1 MLEQVLLKNVG
12 VRYVERIDVYVEQG
26 GYQAT
31 RKALLQYGPQ
41 EIIDIIKDSGLR
53 GRGGAG
59 FPTGLKWDFMP
70 KEPDTQKYLCINF
83 HEGET
88 GTFKDR
94 YLVEE
99 DPHQV
104 LEGVIIAAYAVG
116 ASKAY
121 IHTRTEFPLGI
132 KRWIRAIA
140 EAYGHGFLGENIL
153 GTEFSLDMHVHHG
166 SGAYITGEETALM
179 ESLEGKRGE
188 PRLKPP
194 YPTQAG
200 LFNYPTLI
208 NNVETLANVPHIIN
222 RGAEWFRSVGT
233 ERSPGSKLFCIS
245 GHVRSPGNY
254 ELPLGTPLRE
264 IIYGHAGGM
273 RGDKPLKAVVP
284 GGAST
289 PILTAEHLDTPMD
302 FESLAEV
309 GSALGTG
316 AIVVMEEGTD
326 MVDVARRLTRFF
338 ATESCGKC
346 TPCRAGS
353 MLLLNALDRI
363 VAGKGKE
370 GDIEMLESVCQN
382 IVGNTFCPMG
392 DAEVNPVLSTL
403 KHFRNEYKY
412 YIEHKRPMGA
422 A

>member
-1 MLEQVLLKNVG
+1 MLERVLLKNVG
-12 VRYVERIDVYVEQG
+12 IRYVDRIDVYMAQG
-26 GYQAT
+26 GYQAV
-31 RKALLQYGPQ
+31 RKALLEYEPQ
-41 EIIDIIKDSGLR
+41 EIIDMTKESGLR

-70 KEPDTQKYLCINF
+70 KDPDLVKYLCINF

-121 IHTRTEFPLGI
+121 IHTRSEFPLGI
-132 KRWIRAIA
+132 RRWIKAVA
-140 EAYGHGFLGENIL
+140 EAYGRGFLGENIL
-153 GTEFSLDMHVHHG
+153 GTNFSLDMHVHRG
-166 SGAYITGEETALM
+166 AGAYITGEETALM

-200 LFNYPTLI
+200 LFGQPTLI
-208 NNVETLANVPHIIN
+208 NNVETLSNIPHIVN
-222 RGAEWFRSVGT
+222 RGSAWFRSMGT
-233 ERSPGSKLFCIS
+233 ERSPGPKLFCVS
-245 GHVRSPGNY
+245 GHVRNPGNY

-264 IIYGHAGGM
+264 IIFGHAGGM
-273 RGDKPLKAVVP
+273 RGDKALKAIIP

-289 PILTAEHLDTPMD
+289 PVLTAEHLDTPMD
-302 FESLAEV
+302 FESLAQV

-338 ATESCGKC
+338 QTESCGKC
-346 TPCRAGS
+346 TPCRAGT
-353 MLLLNALDRI
+353 LQLLNTLDRI
-363 VAGKGKE
+363 VAGQGRE
-370 GDIEMLESVCQN
+370 GDIELLEHTCKS

-403 KHFRNEYKY
+403 KYFRHEY
-412 YIEHKRPMGA
+412 EHYVQHNKSIVA

>member
-1 MLEQVLLKNVG
+1 MLEKVLLKNVG
-12 VRYVERIDVYVEQG
+12 VRYVERINVYMAHG
-26 GYQAT
+26 GYQAM
-31 RKALLQYGPQ
+31 RKALLEYEPQ
-41 EIIDIIKDSGLR
+41 EIIDIIKASGLR

-70 KEPDTQKYLCINF
+70 KDTDVAKYLCINF

-116 ASKAY
+116 AKVAY
-121 IHTRTEFPLGI
+121 IHTRSEFPLGI
-132 KRWIRAIA
+132 KRWIKAVA
-140 EAYGHGFLGENIL
+140 EAYGRGLLGEHIL
-153 GTEFSLDMHVHHG
+153 GTDFSLDMHVHAG
-166 SGAYITGEETALM
+166 AGAYITGEETALM

-200 LFNYPTLI
+200 LFGKPTLI

-222 RGAEWFRSVGT
+222 RGSEWFQSMGT

-245 GHVRSPGNY
+245 GHVRQPGNY

-264 IIYGHAGGM
+264 LIFEHAGGM
-273 RGDKPLKAVVP
+273 RGDKPLKAVIP

-289 PILTAEHLDTPMD
+289 PVLTAEHLDTPLD
-302 FESLAEV
+302 FESLAYV

-316 AIVVMEEGTD
+316 AVIVMEKGTD
-326 MVDVARRLTRFF
+326 MVDAARRLTRFF
-338 ATESCGKC
+338 KYESCGKC
-346 TPCRAGS
+346 TPCRAGT
-353 MLLLNALDRI
+353 LQLLNTLDRI
-363 VAGKGKE
+363 VAGQGKE
-370 GDIEMLESVCQN
+370 GDIELLESTCKN
-382 IVGNTFCPMG
+382 IIGNTFCPMG
-392 DAEVNPVLSTL
+392 DAEINPVLSTL
-403 KHFRNEYKY
+403 KYFRHEYEY
-412 YIEHKRPMGA
+412 YVKHKQPITVA
-422 A
+422 

>member
-1 MLEQVLLKNVG
+1 
-12 VRYVERIDVYVEQG
+12 
-26 GYQAT
+26 
-31 RKALLQYGPQ
+31 
-41 EIIDIIKDSGLR
+41 
-53 GRGGAG
+53 
-59 FPTGLKWDFMP
+59 MP
-70 KEPDTQKYLCINF
+70 KGRDITKYLCINF

-121 IHTRTEFPLGI
+121 IHTRSEFPLGI
-132 KRWIRAIA
+132 KRWIKAIA
-140 EAYGHGFLGENIL
+140 EAYGRGFLGKNIL
-153 GTEFSLDMHVHHG
+153 GTDFSLDMHVHYG

-179 ESLEGKRGE
+179 EALEGNRGE

-200 LFNYPTLI
+200 LFGEPTLI
-208 NNVETLANVPHIIN
+208 NNVETLANIPHIIN
-222 RGAEWFRSVGT
+222 HGPEWFRSIGT

-245 GHVRSPGNY
+245 GHVRWPGNY
-254 ELPLGTPLRE
+254 ELPLGTSLRE

-273 RGDKPLKAVVP
+273 RGDKPLKAIIP

-289 PILTAEHLDTPMD
+289 PVLTAEHLDTPMD
-302 FESLAEV
+302 FESLAGV

-326 MVDVARRLTRFF
+326 MVDVARRLMRFF
-338 ATESCGKC
+338 QTESCGKC
-346 TPCRAGS
+346 TPCRAGT
-353 MLLLNALDRI
+353 LQLLNALDRI
-363 VAGKGKE
+363 VDGQGKE
-370 GDIEMLESVCQN
+370 GDIELLESTCQN
-382 IVGNTFCPMG
+382 IIGNTFCPMG

-403 KHFRNEYKY
+403 KHFRHEYEH
-412 YIEHKRPMGA
+412 YITFKRPITA
-422 A
+422 T